1 MFWAPCCLLLFTGT
15 FRSLFVHGRPC
26 SRTVPGDLFQLFCQD
41 CLKLLWSFACGS
53 RHLWPFSSGICPL
66 VNNLLGIAF
75 GLLFFKV
82 YEKAVR
88 AVCALLERLKKREA
102 DSMQR
107 ENQGPAGEA
116 GKKLSSLP
124 PPFCQNSDDLEQPY
138 DGRRSL
144 SSPVRS
150 EKGLDGIW

>member
-1 MFWAPCCLLLFTGT
+1 MLIAAGT
-15 FRSLFVHGRPC
+15 YGLSAAVSVR
-26 SRTVPGDLFQLFCQD
+26 
-41 CLKLLWSFACGS
+41 
-53 RHLWPFSSGICPL
+53 I

-116 GKKLSSLP
+116 G
-124 PPFCQNSDDLEQPY
+124 
-138 DGRRSL
+138 
-144 SSPVRS
+144 
-150 EKGLDGIW
+150 